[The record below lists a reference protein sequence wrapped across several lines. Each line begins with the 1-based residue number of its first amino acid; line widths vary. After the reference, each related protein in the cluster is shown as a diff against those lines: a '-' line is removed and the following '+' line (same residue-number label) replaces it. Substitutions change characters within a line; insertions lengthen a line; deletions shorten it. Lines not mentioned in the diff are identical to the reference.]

1 MPNFRD
7 YTMERLGR
15 VQKKPTYPSLNEPV
29 LLFNRFRLYEVGSA
43 LAMVVLFGVIRS
55 EWLLTALLVGLS
67 LIGSP
72 AMRKKLPPTFA
83 LGFLLVVVLTAALL
97 LTNSW
102 RFTIPPETSKY
113 KNDWPTAN
121 QNLSNTRST
130 NNSTITTN
138 RKTSPTKHRG

>member
-72 AMRKKLPPTFA
+72 AMRKKLPPTFIYRK
-83 LGFLLVVVLTAALL
+83 FLDRVSSLP
-97 LTNSW
+97 SGP
-102 RFTIPPETSKY
+102 FTWGRSKSS
-113 KNDWPTAN
+113 
-121 QNLSNTRST
+121 L
-130 NNSTITTN
+130 
-138 RKTSPTKHRG
+138 